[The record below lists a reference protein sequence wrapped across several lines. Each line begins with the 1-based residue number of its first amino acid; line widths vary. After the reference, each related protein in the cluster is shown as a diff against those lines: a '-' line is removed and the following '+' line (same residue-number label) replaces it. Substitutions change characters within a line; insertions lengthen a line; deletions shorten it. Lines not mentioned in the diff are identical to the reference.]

1 MLDCALLGFEE
12 HGKPIFPCLYAV
24 VESSTW
30 KNGKKVGIYNRI
42 PIHAQPLVGNEQADF
57 RARRRAR
64 TIAPFHT
71 RLSGRN

>member
-30 KNGKKVGIYNRI
+30 KNGKKVGLYNRI
-42 PIHAQPLVGNEQADF
+42 PIDAQPLVGNEKPITSKNVCEYYRELA
-57 RARRRAR
+57 
-64 TIAPFHT
+64 
-71 RLSGRN
+71 